1 MADGIWGWLTLGGP
15 VDEPNCWTLRSIQQR
30 AIDTTADDLHHS
42 RRRSSA
48 TIINISSWFKQK
60 DDA

>member
-1 MADGIWGWLTLGGP
+1 MDG
-15 VDEPNCWTLRSIQQR
+15 
-30 AIDTTADDLHHS
+30 AIDTTAGDRHNS